1 MSIMFRKR
9 ELKYHVYCGG
19 RSSQHTFNAF
29 VQIYTYAKE
38 NGYNKIIVDFID
50 PETIDLKKENLQ
62 LKEKIEKAIEYINK
76 SLIIS
81 NILDGKKTYC
91 LNNYTFDYKE
101 LLDILKEVSE

>member
-1 MSIMFRKR
+1 MFRKR

-19 RSSQHTFNAF
+19 KSSQHTFNAF

-62 LKEKIEKAIEYINK
+62 LKEKIEKAIEYLETAAIDLQSMLHYRN
-76 SLIIS
+76 
-81 NILDGKKTYC
+81 C
-91 LNNYTFDYKE
+91 
-101 LLDILKEVSE
+101 LLDILKGDNNE